1 MKKHIKRISYDLVGV
16 SLIILSALFGWLP
29 GPGGIPLLIAG
40 LAILSVH
47 NKWAHNILI
56 FVKKNADNFF
66 TAVFPNN
73 KKIRILHTIFALL
86 LFCLAI
92 FFYISLSYPYKVMLS
107 IPIVA
112 MAIFEIT
119 YANRFIINKH

>member
-1 MKKHIKRISYDLVGV
+1 MKKHIKRISYDFVGI
-16 SLIILSALFGWLP
+16 SLIILSALLGWLP

-47 NKWAHNILI
+47 NKWAHNILV
-56 FVKKNADNFF
+56 FVKKNADSFF

-73 KKIRILHTIFALL
+73 KKIRILHTMVALF
-86 LFCLAI
+86 LFGLAI
-92 FFYISLSYPYKVMLS
+92 FIYIYLDNPYKIMLS

-112 MAIFEIT
+112 IAIFQIT

>member
-1 MKKHIKRISYDLVGV
+1 MKKHIKRISYDFVGV
-16 SLIILSALFGWLP
+16 TLIILSALFGWLP

-47 NKWAHNILI
+47 NKWAHNILV

-66 TAVFPNN
+66 ASVFPNN
-73 KKIRILHTIFALL
+73 KKIRIAHSLFALL
-86 LFCLAI
+86 LLSLAT
-92 FFYISLSYPYKVMLS
+92 FFYFYLAYPLKIMISL
-107 IPIVA
+107 PIFA

>member
-1 MKKHIKRISYDLVGV
+1 MKKHIKRISYDFVGI
-16 SLIILSALFGWLP
+16 SLIILSALLGWLP

-47 NKWAHNILI
+47 NKWAHNILV

-73 KKIRILHTIFALL
+73 KKIRILHTVVALL
-86 LFCLAI
+86 LFGLAI
-92 FFYISLSYPYKVMLS
+92 FIYTNLANPYKIMLS

-112 MAIFEIT
+112 IAIFQIT